1 MHIYVFYAVR
11 AFYSIFIIFTIVQ
24 KNGDGHIQEL
34 WIYTVLEY
42 VMTFYCLHPEKTFL
56 SYEK

>member
-24 KNGDGHIQEL
+24 KNGGGHIQEL
-34 WIYTVLEY
+34 CIYTVLICNDILLF
-42 VMTFYCLHPEKTFL
+42 TSQKKFL